1 MKNTKKRFVPK
12 RQKREFEERVLQ
24 IKRVSRVMAGGK
36 RFSFQATMVIGNKKG
51 RVGVALAKGVDV
63 ATAIEKARRKAQKN
77 LISIKLKDNR
87 TVFHDVEAK
96 YSAAR
101 VLIKPARAGRGLI
114 AGGASRIVLE
124 LVGVKDISAKQLG
137 RTSNKLTN
145 AMATIEALKKIQYAV
160 TPTETSS

>member
-1 MKNTKKRFVPK
+1 MKSTKKRFVPK

-51 RVGVALAKGVDV
+51 RVGVAVAKGVDV

>member
-1 MKNTKKRFVPK
+1 MKGAKKRFIPK
-12 RQKREFEERVLQ
+12 KQKREFEERVLQ

-36 RFSFQATMVIGNKKG
+36 RFSFQATMVVGNKKG

-114 AGGASRIVLE
+114 AGGASRVVLE

-160 TPTETSS
+160 TPVETSS